1 MGSDLMYEALNTP
14 NNKKA
19 VQKVFFDY
27 LEASV
32 QKGKSSKET
41 DLKLR
46 KIRTKWLQD
55 EQQSNGHG
63 RQRRTGAG
71 SEADDESASSSS
83 GYSDGPGVAPTK
95 YMTSA

>member
-46 KIRTKWLQD
+46 KIRTK
-55 EQQSNGHG
+55 
-63 RQRRTGAG
+63 
-71 SEADDESASSSS
+71 
-83 GYSDGPGVAPTK
+83 
-95 YMTSA
+95 